1 MDFGVKVTMFDSE
14 GEPATNLRSSLS
26 SSSPGEQ
33 PLVVRSAGE
42 GKTKVKP
49 KPIEDEGVG
58 RIDREGKEERLVGG
72 KPRVKV
78 RAPKVKTG
86 CFTCRSRRVKC
97 DEAKP
102 ACKRCT
108 KFGVLCEG
116 YPKAVK
122 EPISTVTR
130 KLIPRSQRPIP
141 ISQVAVDSFLRQPS
155 TTSIREDPEFRY
167 FQYYV
172 NEVAAQIQG
181 PFKTQVWDRFIPQA
195 AELQPFVRNG
205 IVAIAALSRSRKLVG
220 WSKGPPLSDPEHQF
234 ALGQYC
240 KALKGMRESI
250 TDSIEDGRNAL
261 IACLLVFVFESL
273 QGHQAAASTH
283 AANVVNLFF
292 QLRWRE
298 IDNIAVNSSVPSKC
312 ADAIKIEKDLHDAF
326 GGLDLQALLF
336 LDKRSTSTHFRMKE
350 EMNTA
355 IDMQIALGNFE
366 TLQESRDC
374 WQIIMRRNFHFV
386 ACARP
391 AIRDIKTTS
400 DTPPDGLAE
409 DDTAIMVPEN
419 NAWNTPSSYSKHI
432 PASLLTERNHYM
444 EDINRWRKASQKVF
458 SAASKQPSV
467 TNIEQ
472 FGEYLQ
478 AKIMQINAF
487 FNIVVLARAFWPPET
502 AYDIYLSEFRAT
514 VDICTE
520 IAPLLAGSG
529 ASNLFH
535 FDIGIIPALSQT
547 AMLCR
552 DYHIRT
558 RAIDILFSIPGYR
571 EGIWDSLAVASIDR
585 WIRDIEVEF
594 AEDGGIGFVPAERRA
609 ALSGVEI
616 KLHERTCKV
625 MAIQK
630 CGPREED
637 VVERVGVL
645 NW

>member
-1 MDFGVKVTMFDSE
+1 M
-14 GEPATNLRSSLS
+14 PC
-26 SSSPGEQ
+26 Q
-33 PLVVRSAGE
+33 
-42 GKTKVKP
+42 
-49 KPIEDEGVG
+49 
-58 RIDREGKEERLVGG
+58 
-72 KPRVKV
+72 
-78 RAPKVKTG
+78 
-86 CFTCRSRRVKC
+86 
-97 DEAKP
+97 
-102 ACKRCT
+102 
-108 KFGVLCEG
+108 G

-122 EPISTVTR
+122 APASTVTR
-130 KLIPRSQRPIP
+130 KLIPSSQRPIP
-141 ISQVAVDSFLRQPS
+141 ILQAAVDSFLRQPS
-155 TTSIREDPEFRY
+155 TSPIREDPEFRY

-205 IVAIAALSRSRKLVG
+205 IVAIAALIRSRKLVG
-220 WSKGPPLSDPEHQF
+220 WSKDPLLPDQEHQF

-250 TDSIEDGRNAL
+250 TDSIDDGRIAL

-292 QLRWRE
+292 QWRWRE
-298 IDNIAVNSSVPSKC
+298 TDNIAVNSCVPSKC
-312 ADAIKIEKDLHDAF
+312 ADAMKVEKDLHDAF

-355 IDMQIALGNFE
+355 IDMQMASGNFE
-366 TLQESRDC
+366 TLQDSRDC
-374 WQIIMRRNFHFV
+374 WQIMMRRNFHFV

-391 AIRDIKTTS
+391 AIRDMKTT
-400 DTPPDGLAE
+400 DDPPPDGLAE

-419 NAWNTPSSYSKHI
+419 NAWNTPSSYSKHV
-432 PASLLTERNHYM
+432 PASLLAERNHYM
-444 EDINRWRKASQKVF
+444 EEINRWRKASQKVF
-458 SAASKQPSV
+458 SATSKQPPV
-467 TNIEQ
+467 ADMEQ
-472 FGEYLQ
+472 FGEFLQ
-478 AKIMQINAF
+478 AKIMQLNAF
-487 FNIVVLARAFWPPET
+487 FNVVTLARAFWPPEI
-502 AYDIYLSEFRAT
+502 AYDIYLPEFRET
-514 VDICTE
+514 VDICAE

-529 ASNLFH
+529 TSNLFH

-552 DYHIRT
+552 DYHVRT
-558 RAIDILFSIPGYR
+558 RAIDILFSIPGYK
-571 EGIWDSLAVASIDR
+571 EGVWDSLAVASIDR

-594 AEDGGIGFVPAERRA
+594 AEDDGVGFVPAERRA
-609 ALSGVEI
+609 SLSGVEI

-625 MAIQK
+625 MAIQR